1 MLIQCYLWLITARA
15 HCWLMSNLLSTKIP
29 RTFYARFCLLFGF
42 FYPEDSWP
50 AIHLYPHILSISHQ
64 NQKARVVVAAP
75 WRGSQ
80 GPFPFSFLLSLL
92 PLLPLQDNTQKPPNK
107 TRPGQPITLFQP
119 LFANKGLT
127 VQLSIWPVTFVEC

>member
-1 MLIQCYLWLITARA
+1 MQGFVC
-15 HCWLMSNLLSTKIP
+15 
-29 RTFYARFCLLFGF
+29 CLGF
-42 FYPEDSWP
+42 FIQKTHGQLYIY
-50 AIHLYPHILSISHQ
+50 IHIYCLYPHQ